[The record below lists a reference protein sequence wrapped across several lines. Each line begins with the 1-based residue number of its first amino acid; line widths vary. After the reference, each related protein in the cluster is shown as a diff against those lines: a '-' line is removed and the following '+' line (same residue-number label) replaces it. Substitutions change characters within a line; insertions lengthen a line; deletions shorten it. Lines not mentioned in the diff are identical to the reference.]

1 MSPTRID
8 LSPVNHRPTSFASV
22 RVHIVRRQRPSR
34 REVETQTVGLFYPG
48 GKKVNQEQELM
59 QEMINRELRMRDKQP
74 PLTAVSP
81 GRGEAPRKY
90 RVVFLLFLFCL

>member
-1 MSPTRID
+1 M
-8 LSPVNHRPTSFASV
+8 
-22 RVHIVRRQRPSR
+22 
-34 REVETQTVGLFYPG
+34 
-48 GKKVNQEQELM
+48 NQEQELM